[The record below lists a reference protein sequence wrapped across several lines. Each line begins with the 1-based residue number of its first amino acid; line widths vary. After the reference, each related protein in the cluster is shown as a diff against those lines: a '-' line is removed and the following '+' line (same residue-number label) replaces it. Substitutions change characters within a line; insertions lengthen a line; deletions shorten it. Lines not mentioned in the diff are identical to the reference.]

1 MVWWKEYKIFQVF
14 NLENSSKKKSY
25 IGKLLILDGEQT
37 TDANVIYK
45 WNIH

>member
-1 MVWWKEYKIFQVF
+1 MVWWKEYNIFQVL

-25 IGKLLILDGEQT
+25 IRKSLISDGEQT

-45 WNIH
+45 WNIY